1 MTENSTESSTPV
13 QDVVMPASD
22 SVQIPTIRKDEPLE
36 RVVEIGL
43 FLIQVKRQ
51 SKHGEWLPWLKAHFA
66 GNKRTAQLYMRIA
79 RVFQG
84 KHLERHKHLT
94 VDEAQEL
101 ILGRR
106 FVDDR
111 GKGKQSEIA
120 SA

>member
-1 MTENSTESSTPV
+1 MEEQNRGEAAPV
-13 QDVVMPASD
+13 QRFVMPAAD
-22 SVQIPTIRKDEPLE
+22 SVQVPTIRTDEPLE

-43 FLIQVKRQ
+43 FFIQVKRQ

-84 KHLERHKHLT
+84 RHLERYKHLT
-94 VDEAQEL
+94 VDEAQKL